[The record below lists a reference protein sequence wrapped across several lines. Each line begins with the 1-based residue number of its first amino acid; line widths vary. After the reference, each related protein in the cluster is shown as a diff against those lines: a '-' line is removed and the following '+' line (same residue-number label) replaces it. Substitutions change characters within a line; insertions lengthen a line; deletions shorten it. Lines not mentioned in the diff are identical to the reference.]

1 MKIMLIRHAEPDYSI
16 DSLTPKG
23 RVEAELLARRISRV
37 TDVLGCY
44 LSPRGRA
51 LDTAAYTLNK
61 THWPAQVL
69 PWLEEFRGR
78 CFDPD
83 AGRERNC
90 WDFRPHTYEAH
101 PLWQDPDRF
110 LEDPLFADSNVPR
123 IWKETTDGVDALLAS
138 FGYTRKGQVWY
149 CGKNREGTL
158 LLFCHFAISMAVMG
172 YLTHQ
177 SPVTL
182 WQKFCMAPSS
192 VTTLV
197 SEERLKGEVVFRCI
211 QLGDMSHLYAGGEPY
226 STAGLFPE
234 FYDGIDN
241 TSPRNYGSMP

>member
-1 MKIMLIRHAEPDYSI
+1 
-16 DSLTPKG
+16 
-23 RVEAELLARRISRV
+23 
-37 TDVLGCY
+37 
-44 LSPRGRA
+44 
-51 LDTAAYTLNK
+51 
-61 THWPAQVL
+61 
-69 PWLEEFRGR
+69 
-78 CFDPD
+78 
-83 AGRERNC
+83 
-90 WDFRPHTYEAH
+90 
-101 PLWQDPDRF
+101 
-110 LEDPLFADSNVPR
+110 
-123 IWKETTDGVDALLAS
+123 
-138 FGYTRKGQVWY
+138 
-149 CGKNREGTL
+149 
-158 LLFCHFAISMAVMG
+158 MAVMG

-197 SEERLKGEVVFRCI
+197 SEERLEGEVVFRCI